1 MEKPKVVLLNSGMI
15 QEYPVS
21 LLLINIIMEVL
32 EKAIR
37 QEKNK
42 MYPNWK
48 GNGKS
53 VTIWK

>member
-48 GNGKS
+48 GKGKS

>member
-15 QEYPVS
+15 QEYSVS

-48 GNGKS
+48 GKGKS